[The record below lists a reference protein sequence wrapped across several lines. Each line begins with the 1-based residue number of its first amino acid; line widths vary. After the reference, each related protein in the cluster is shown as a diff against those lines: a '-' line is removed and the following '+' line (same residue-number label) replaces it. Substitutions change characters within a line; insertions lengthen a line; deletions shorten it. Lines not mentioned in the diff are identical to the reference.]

1 MERLNTRSCEEIM
14 TTVYK
19 PIEFVVDGLIAK
31 GLYIL
36 AGALKVG
43 KSWLSLDIC
52 LSIAKGEKVLDHE
65 TKCGTTLYLCLEDSF
80 ERIQKRLYELTDE
93 PTENLYFA
101 IMADTIG
108 GGLENQIEKFKSE
121 HFDLKIVVRDW
132 LRKKPLYEQKI
143 QTNTDKILTL
153 KQQIED
159 IIIERIGDREH
170 ASIYNSMIAKSEEE
184 IAALEK
190 KIAEF
195 KEYDRVC
202 KQRKEHLKNTT
213 QVLDEILSEG
223 KISDVNLRMLVNKIL
238 IHQNEDKSL
247 DIKFEMNGEFNNESS
262 ITTII
267 ENQLETA

>member
-1 MERLNTRSCEEIM
+1 
-14 TTVYK
+14 
-19 PIEFVVDGLIAK
+19 
-31 GLYIL
+31 
-36 AGALKVG
+36 
-43 KSWLSLDIC
+43 
-52 LSIAKGEKVLDHE
+52 
-65 TKCGTTLYLCLEDSF
+65 
-80 ERIQKRLYELTDE
+80 
-93 PTENLYFA
+93 
-101 IMADTIG
+101 
-108 GGLENQIEKFKSE
+108 
-121 HFDLKIVVRDW
+121 
-132 LRKKPLYEQKI
+132 
-143 QTNTDKILTL
+143 
-153 KQQIED
+153 
-159 IIIERIGDREH
+159 
-170 ASIYNSMIAKSEEE
+170 MIAKSEEE